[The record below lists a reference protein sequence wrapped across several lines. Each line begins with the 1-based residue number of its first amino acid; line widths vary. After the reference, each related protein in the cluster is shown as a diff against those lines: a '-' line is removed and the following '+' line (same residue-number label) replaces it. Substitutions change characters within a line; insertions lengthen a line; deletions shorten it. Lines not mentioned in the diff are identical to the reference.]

1 MYLELHTYHVKVTAD
16 GHSEVMVRG
25 RLPPLNLLGLSLFS
39 SHGLVFVL
47 GELGNRLEGGRRRM
61 WFQVDGLKFPG
72 TLNNFAGYSLV
83 EA

>member
-1 MYLELHTYHVKVTAD
+1 MYLELHTYHVKVTED

-39 SHGLVFVL
+39 SDGLVLVL

-61 WFQVDGLKFPG
+61 WFQVDGTEVPWHSEQFCRL
-72 TLNNFAGYSLV
+72 
-83 EA
+83 